1 MNVFEKL
8 KELDKLQ
15 NNLITYYEV
24 KLMYLKKDT
33 IKESEKEI
41 VNEASR
47 KIEMNRER
55 IDNLRVEL
63 GLKKENYNK

>member
-47 KIEMNRER
+47 KIEMNSER